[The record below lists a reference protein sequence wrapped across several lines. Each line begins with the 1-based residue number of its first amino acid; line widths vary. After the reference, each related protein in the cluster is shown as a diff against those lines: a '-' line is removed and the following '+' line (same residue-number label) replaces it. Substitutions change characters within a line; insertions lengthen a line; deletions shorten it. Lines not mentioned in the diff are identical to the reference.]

1 MKSMTRKLSL
11 LFLIVG
17 AALVLSPATAARSGP
32 SYILVP
38 VGDFGVDTVSW
49 AHDVNNAN
57 DVVGMYYHPTPFAQR
72 AFLYRNGTNSD
83 LGTLGGSDASAVA
96 INSTGLIT
104 GWSYK
109 PGGAQR
115 AFLYNGGTMTDLGSL
130 SPSQGSVGLGIN
142 NLGHVVGMSS
152 EGFLWNGT
160 SMSPLSSP
168 GWISLLPNDIN
179 AAGTIV
185 GSASNAAV
193 GSHAFVY
200 AGGVMTDLGT
210 LAGHPNS
217 VANAINDSGTTVGS
231 SAAGSFGPYTA
242 VQWSNGT
249 ITSLG
254 TLPGLSQSDAYDI
267 NAGGIIVGS
276 AFDTSGNYR
285 AVRWSGGAIVD
296 LNNEIPPN
304 SGWILNAAQAIN
316 DNGAIV
322 GYGWN
327 TALNKQRAFLLLPVN
342 DTTAPA
348 ISCGSANG
356 AWHASNVSITCTAS
370 DSQSGLANPADA
382 SFPLSTSVAAGTE
395 NANAFTA
402 TRTVCDNA
410 GNCATAGP
418 IGGNKI
424 DRLAPA
430 ISINGP
436 VATTYQFLS
445 SQIASYVCADSGSGV
460 TSCNGST
467 PSGSAIDTTTV
478 GVHTFTVGANDAV
491 GNLSIATVQ
500 YSVVATNWP
509 QFHNGADRG
518 GFQSRETLL
527 NPGSVAGLNL
537 AWSSSTWSSI
547 YASPVVV
554 DGVAYTPSSTGYLF
568 AFSAAYGN
576 QLWATPIGG
585 TYLSSS
591 PAVVDGRAFIGSDD
605 GNVYAINAANG
616 NVLWKFQTNGPVYAS
631 PTVAGGVVYVGSWDA
646 NLYALDAK
654 TGKLLWQQHAVYPV
668 RSDAAVSN
676 GIVYLAND
684 MLYAFDA
691 ATGTQIWVAFPWW
704 WSGVGAHTAAVF
716 KDRVIVGVDDGSVW
730 AIDASYGGAIW
741 TASTTYGT
749 GGISSIPTID
759 PRLRRVY
766 VGATDGSLYA
776 FDLASGALL
785 WSSFLGGW
793 VNSAAAANGVV
804 YAGAL
809 GAVHAV
815 DARSGAPLWT
825 FHSAGAGVSSPAV
838 ADGTVYVASTDTYLY
853 AFRR

>member
-1 MKSMTRKLSL
+1 MTRQLSL

-17 AALVLSPATAARSGP
+17 AAIVLSSAPAARSGP

-38 VGDFGVDTVSW
+38 VGDFGADTVSW
-49 AHDVNNAN
+49 ATDVNNAN
-57 DVVGMYYHPTPFAQR
+57 DVVGTYYHPTPFAQR

-83 LGTLGGSDASAVA
+83 IGTLGGSDASAMA
-96 INSTGLIT
+96 INATGLIT
-104 GWSYK
+104 GWSYT
-109 PGGAQR
+109 PGGGTR
-115 AFLYNGGTMTDLGSL
+115 AFLYNAGTMTDLGSL
-130 SPSQGSVGLGIN
+130 STSQGSIGFAIN
-142 NLGHVVGMSS
+142 SLGHVVGMSS

-160 SMSPLSSP
+160 SMSPLTAV
-168 GWISLLPNDIN
+168 GWISLLPSDIN
-179 AAGTIV
+179 TAGTIV
-185 GSASNAAV
+185 GSASNAV
-193 GSHAFVY
+193 FTHAFVRT
-200 AGGVMTDLGT
+200 GGVVADLGT
-210 LAGHPNS
+210 LVGHTNSRAYAVNDAGT
-217 VANAINDSGTTVGS
+217 IVGW
-231 SAAGSFGPYTA
+231 SALGSNGPYTG

-254 TLPGLSQSDAYDI
+254 ALPALSQSIAYNL
-267 NAGGIIVGS
+267 NAAGIVVGT
-276 AFDTSGNYR
+276 AFDTSGNSR
-285 AVRWSGGAIVD
+285 AVRWSGGSIVD
-296 LNNEIPPN
+296 LNNEIAPN
-304 SGWILNAAQAIN
+304 SGWILESAQAIN

-322 GYGWN
+322 GSGWN
-327 TALNKQRAFLLLPVN
+327 TAVNKQRAFLLLPVN

-356 AWHASNVSITCTAS
+356 AWHASNVSIACTAS

-382 SFPLSTSVAAGTE
+382 SFSLSTSVASGTE
-395 NANAFTA
+395 NANALTG
-402 TRTVCDNA
+402 TRSVCDNA

-430 ISINGP
+430 ISINSP
-436 VATTYQFLS
+436 TATTYQFLS
-445 SQIASYVCADSGSGV
+445 SQIASYVCADGGSGV
-460 TSCNGST
+460 AACNGST
-467 PSGSAIDTTTV
+467 PSGSALDTATV
-478 GVHTFTVGANDAV
+478 GLHTFTVTASDAA
-491 GNLSIATVQ
+491 GNISAATVQ

-509 QFHNGADRG
+509 QFHNGADRSG
-518 GFQSRETLL
+518 LQSRETRL

-537 AWSSSTWSSI
+537 AWASPTWSSI

-554 DGVAYTPSSTGYLF
+554 DGVAYTPSSTGYLY

-605 GNVYAINAANG
+605 GNVYAIDVANG
-616 NVLWKFQTNGPVYAS
+616 NVLWKFQTSGPVYAS
-631 PTVAGGVVYVGSWDA
+631 PAVAGGVVYVGSWDA

-654 TGKLLWQQHAVYPV
+654 TGKVVWQQHAVYPV
-668 RSDAAVSN
+668 RGDAAVSN

-691 ATGTQIWVAFPWW
+691 ATGNQIWVAFPWW
-704 WSGVGAHTAAVF
+704 WSGIGAYTASVF
-716 KDRVIVGVDDGSVW
+716 KDRVLVGADDGSVW
-730 AIDASYGGAIW
+730 AIDALSGGVIW
-741 TASTTYGT
+741 AASTTYGT

-759 PRLRRVY
+759 SRLRLVY

-776 FDLASGALL
+776 FHLASGALM
-785 WSSFLGGW
+785 WSSYLGGW

-815 DARSGAPLWT
+815 DARTGARLWT
-825 FHSAGAGVSSPAV
+825 FHSAGAAVSSPAV

>member
-1 MKSMTRKLSL
+1 MTRKLTL

-17 AALVLSPATAARSGP
+17 AALVLSPAPAAKSGP
-32 SYILVP
+32 TYTVVPIGPNPQQSGTAEDLNNSNQVIGSYTDTS
-38 VGDFGVDTVSW
+38 GDT
-49 AHDVNNAN
+49 
-57 DVVGMYYHPTPFAQR
+57 R
-72 AFLYRNGTNSD
+72 AFVYTGGVYTD
-83 LGTLGGSDASAVA
+83 LGTLGGGFTLAVA
-96 INSTGLIT
+96 INDTGVITGL
-104 GWSYK
+104 SAFQ
-109 PGGAQR
+109 PGTVTPYH
-115 AFLYNGGTMTDLGSL
+115 AFGYAAGTMTDLGTLPGGSHSIGTAINNAGYIAGVSMTSSNTWAAFGWNGSTMSSL
-130 SPSQGSVGLGIN
+130 ASAGWGSVFPMD
-142 NLGHVVGMSS
+142 V
-152 EGFLWNGT
+152 
-160 SMSPLSSP
+160 
-168 GWISLLPNDIN
+168 N
-179 AAGTIV
+179 ASNTIV
-185 GSASNAAV
+185 GDGYLQSGYRAF
-193 GSHAFVY
+193 SHA
-200 AGGVMTDLGT
+200 AGVITDLGALPGHAESGAT
-210 LAGHPNS
+210 AVNDAGLIVGWSRSS
-217 VANAINDSGTTVGS
+217 VGTPS
-231 SAAGSFGPYTA
+231 TA

-249 ITSLG
+249 ISA
-254 TLPGLSQSDAYDI
+254 LPGGAGSEARGI
-267 NAGGIIVGS
+267 NASGVIVG
-276 AFDTSGNYR
+276 AAGGH
-285 AVRWSGGAIVD
+285 AVLWSGGTRID
-296 LNNEIPPN
+296 LNTEIPAG
-304 SGWILNAAQAIN
+304 SGWTLQSAEAIN

-322 GYGWN
+322 GYGLYN
-327 TALNKQRAFLLLPVN
+327 GFTRGFLLTPINAV

-356 AWHASNVSITCTAS
+356 VWQASNVSITCTAS

-382 SFPLSTSVAAGTE
+382 SFSLLTSVAAGTE
-395 NANAFTA
+395 NANAFTG
-402 TRTVCDNA
+402 TRTVCDVA

-430 ISINGP
+430 ISINNP
-436 VATTYQFLS
+436 IATTYQFLS

-518 GFQSRETLL
+518 GLQSRETLL

-537 AWSSSTWSSI
+537 AWASSTWSSI

-554 DGVAYTPSSTGYLF
+554 DGVAYTPSSTGYLY

-591 PAVVDGRAFIGSDD
+591 PAVVDGLAFVGSDD
-605 GNVYAINAANG
+605 GNVYAIDVANG
-616 NVLWKFQTNGPVYAS
+616 NVLWKFQTGGPVYAS

-654 TGKLLWQQHAVYPV
+654 TGNLVWQQNAVYPV
-668 RSDAAVSN
+668 RGDAAVSN

-691 ATGTQIWVAFPWW
+691 ATGKQIWVAFPWW
-704 WSGVGAHTAAVF
+704 WSGVGAYTAAVF
-716 KDRVIVGVDDGSVW
+716 KDRVLVGADDGSVW
-730 AIDASYGGAIW
+730 AIDALYGGVIW

-749 GGISSIPTID
+749 GGISSIPAID
-759 PRLRRVY
+759 SRLRRVY

-776 FDLASGALL
+776 FDLASGAPM

-815 DARSGAPLWT
+815 DARTGARLWT
-825 FHSAGAGVSSPAV
+825 FHSAGAAVSSPAV

>member
-1 MKSMTRKLSL
+1 MTRTLSL
-11 LFLIVG
+11 FLLIAG
-17 AALVLSPATAARSGP
+17 AAFVLSPAPAAQSGP
-32 SYILVP
+32 KYTLVP
-38 VGDFGVDTVSW
+38 VGDFGADTVSW

-72 AFLYRNGTNSD
+72 AFLYRNGVNTD
-83 LGTLGGSDASAVA
+83 IGTLGGSDASAQA
-96 INSTGLIT
+96 INATGLIT

-109 PGGAQR
+109 SGGGIR
-115 AFLYNGGTMTDLGSL
+115 AFLYNAGTMTDLGSL
-130 SPSQGSVGLGIN
+130 SPSQGSIGFGIN
-142 NLGHVVGMSS
+142 SLGHVVGTSS

-160 SMSPLSSP
+160 NMSPISSP
-168 GWISLLPNDIN
+168 GWTSLLPNDIN
-179 AAGTIV
+179 TAGAIV
-185 GSASNAAV
+185 GSASNVAV
-193 GSHAFVY
+193 GSHAFQY

-210 LAGHPNS
+210 LVGHPNS
-217 VANAINDSGTTVGS
+217 AANAINDAGTIVGWS
-231 SAAGSFGPYTA
+231 SLGSFGPYTA

-254 TLPGLSQSDAYDI
+254 ALPGLAESVADDI
-267 NAGGIIVGS
+267 NAHGVVVGS
-276 AFDTSGNYR
+276 AFNPTGNRR
-285 AVRWSGGAIVD
+285 AVRWSGGAVVD
-296 LNNEIPPN
+296 LNNEIAPN
-304 SGWILNAAQAIN
+304 SGLILERALAIN

-322 GYGWN
+322 GEGWN
-327 TALNKQRAFLLLPVN
+327 AALGKQRAFLLLPIT

-356 AWHASNVSITCTAS
+356 AWHASNVSILCTAS

-382 SFPLSTSVAAGTE
+382 SFSLSTSVAAGTE
-395 NANAFTA
+395 NANALTG

-430 ISINGP
+430 ISIISP
-436 VATTYQFLS
+436 AATTYQFLS
-445 SQIASYVCADSGSGV
+445 SHTASYGCADGGSGV
-460 TSCNGST
+460 AMCNG
-467 PSGSAIDTTTV
+467 PVWSGSPLDTTTV
-478 GVHTFTVGANDAV
+478 GARTFTVTTSDAV
-491 GNLSIATVQ
+491 GNISTATVQ
-500 YSVVATNWP
+500 YQVVATNWP

-518 GFQSRETLL
+518 GLQLRETLL
-527 NPGSVAGLNL
+527 NTGSVAGLSL
-537 AWSSSTWSSI
+537 AWAAPTWSSI

-554 DGVAYTPSSTGYLF
+554 DGVAYTPSSTGYLY

-576 QLWATPIGG
+576 FLWATPIGG

-616 NVLWKFQTNGPVYAS
+616 SVLWKFQTNGPVYAS
-631 PTVAGGVVYVGSWDA
+631 PTVAGGIVYVGSWDA

-654 TGKLLWQQHAVYPV
+654 TGKPVWQQNVVYPV
-668 RSDAAVSN
+668 RGDAAVSN
-676 GIVYLAND
+676 GMVYLAND

-691 ATGTQIWVAFPWW
+691 ATGTQIWAAFPWW
-704 WSGVGAHTAAVF
+704 WSGVGAHTAAVL
-716 KDRVIVGVDDGSVW
+716 KDRVVVGADDGSVW
-730 AIDASYGGAIW
+730 AIDALNGGVIW

-749 GGISSIPTID
+749 GGISSIPAID
-759 PRLRRVY
+759 SRLRLVY

-776 FDLASGALL
+776 FHLASGALM

-815 DARSGAPLWT
+815 DARSGARLWT
-825 FHSAGAGVSSPAV
+825 FHSAGAAVSSPAV
-838 ADGTVYVASTDTYLY
+838 ADGTVYVASTDTNLY